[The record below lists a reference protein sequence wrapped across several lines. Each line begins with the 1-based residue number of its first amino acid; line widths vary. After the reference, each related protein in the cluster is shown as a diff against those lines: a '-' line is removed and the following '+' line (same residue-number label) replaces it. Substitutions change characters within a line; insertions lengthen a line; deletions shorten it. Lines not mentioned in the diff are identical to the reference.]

1 MSESNSA
8 GGVSSG
14 ESIDKEN
21 TAMQS
26 SNPTQSAPSYGND
39 SESSKY
45 TVIISDIDI
54 PLRAGYSMDIKVP
67 LDFIKLPKSVLTK
80 DNDVFVVNK
89 DNKVEKRDIKIDK
102 VNGEIFVKEGLE
114 TGDKVLK
121 NPKDTLNDGDKVE
134 VSS

>member
-1 MSESNSA
+1 
-8 GGVSSG
+8 
-14 ESIDKEN
+14 
-21 TAMQS
+21 MQS

-89 DNKVEKRDIKIDK
+89 DNKVENEILRLIK
-102 VNGEIFVKEGLE
+102 
-114 TGDKVLK
+114 
-121 NPKDTLNDGDKVE
+121 
-134 VSS
+134 